1 MARSLHTHTHTHTK
15 IFGHGIHCKKDTHTT
30 HFCDGASVRIAQIR
44 SCVWSIEYFGP
55 LSEVCFDYLRAQ
67 AMESTA
73 DARALLIR
81 MDKSLM
87 VSSIVP
93 ALPDGAY
100 RSNLAPAVMIVRP
113 DQKHVWTEYT
123 EKVQALGIMRVVLS
137 PEQLSLAHQIVNRLS
152 GHPD

>member
-1 MARSLHTHTHTHTK
+1 M
-15 IFGHGIHCKKDTHTT
+15 
-30 HFCDGASVRIAQIR
+30 RIAQIR

>member
-1 MARSLHTHTHTHTK
+1 MWHDHCTHTHTHTK